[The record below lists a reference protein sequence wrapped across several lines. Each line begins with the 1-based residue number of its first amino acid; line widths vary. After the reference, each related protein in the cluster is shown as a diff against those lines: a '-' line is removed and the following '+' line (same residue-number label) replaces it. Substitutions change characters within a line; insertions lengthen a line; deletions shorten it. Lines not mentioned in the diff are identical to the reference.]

1 MSEIPAQNYLRK
13 ARPEDFINDDED
25 NDDKN
30 DREYSN
36 DRNTHQD
43 KSTIYK
49 NQREYGHRKRIKP

>member
-1 MSEIPAQNYLRK
+1 MSENLRK
-13 ARPEDFINDDED
+13 ACLEDFFNDDED
-25 NDDKN
+25 DGGQNG
-30 DREYSN
+30 REYSN